1 MVEIYDEILRN
12 SLKVNPTA
20 GIFPKKLG
28 TSLIFLSYLP
38 TIGQFYLIPREDIPY
53 LTAKC

>member
-28 TSLIFLSYLP
+28 TSLVFLSYLP
-38 TIGQFYLIPREDIPY
+38 TIGQDIGQD
-53 LTAKC
+53 LGKTFRI